1 MKIIEQRKRNMQ
13 NFEDIAIGTIFRY
26 KNKICL
32 KTDEFFSVR
41 NIEEYFHCTD
51 IMEDVDDLCLEG
63 SPLNTIVLS
72 ENNTYSY
79 FASVDEYTEVE
90 VLEAELHIV

>member
-1 MKIIEQRKRNMQ
+1 MKIIEQRKRNIQ
-13 NFEDIAIGTIFRY
+13 EFKDVEIGSVFCY

-51 IMEDVDDLCLEG
+51 VMEDVDDLCLEG

-72 ENNTYSY
+72 DDNNYSY
-79 FASVDEYTEVE
+79 FASVDEYAEVE
-90 VLEAELHIV
+90 VIEAELHIV

>member
-1 MKIIEQRKRNMQ
+1 MKVIEQRKRNIQ
-13 NFEDIAIGTIFRY
+13 IFKDVEIGSVFRY

-32 KTDEFFSVR
+32 KTDKFFSVR

-79 FASVDEYTEVE
+79 FASVDDYAEVE